1 MVLSAEQLAK
11 IKSKL
16 TKLMALSASPI
27 EAEATLAMEKCKE
40 IMTLYSIRT
49 IDVQEDTRTFGVESS
64 TVESMSNTTW
74 EKLLGYHVAKALDGN
89 AIIIPVYSPHS
100 NRKTGK
106 YSMCFIAGNTDLS
119 MIVDLYTR
127 LRRTIHTMANVYIR
141 NIPDANNNTHT
152 SYCHGVML
160 AVAKNLQAVYATPT
174 ETTTALVV
182 VKNTAVD
189 NKTTEL
195 FPNLQKGKKL
205 SVNKNKVDREALAS
219 GFADG
224 QSVGVHT
231 GVIK

>member
-11 IKSKL
+11 IKSTL
-16 TKLMALSASPI
+16 TKLMALSASPV
-27 EAEATLAMEKCKE
+27 EAEAALAMEKCAE
-40 IMTLYSIRT
+40 IMLKYNIRT
-49 IDVQEDTRTFGVESS
+49 IDIQDDKQTFGVESS
-64 TVESMSNTTW
+64 TMEAMSNSVW

-89 AIIIPVYSPHS
+89 AIIIPVYSAYS

-141 NIPDANNNTHT
+141 NIPDANNNTHI
-152 SYCHGVML
+152 SYCHGVVL

-174 ETTTALVV
+174 EATTALVL
-182 VKNTAVD
+182 VKNTAID
-189 NKTTEL
+189 NKTAEL

-205 SVNKNKVDREALAS
+205 SVNKSKVDREALAS